1 MYVREKQRTLCF
13 HLSLSMCAQEELHNM
28 QDKEILNLIKKAKE
42 HDSEAFT
49 KLMQLYMKNMYRT
62 AIAILMNDEDV
73 ADAIQETILTCWEKL
88 YTLREVDL
96 FKTWMIRILINKC
109 YDIRKY
115 YENLT
120 RLEDYEEAEVYEEYN
135 LELKEAL
142 AALDEK
148 YRMVMVLYYSEG
160 YKIKEI
166 AKILHLPQ
174 STVQTRLA
182 RGRKQLARYYKA
194 E

>member
-1 MYVREKQRTLCF
+1 
-13 HLSLSMCAQEELHNM
+13 M
-28 QDKEILNLIKKAKE
+28 QDKETINLIKKAKG

-49 KLMQLYMKNMYRT
+49 KLIQLYMKDMYRT
-62 AIAILMNDEDV
+62 AIAILMNDADA

-88 YTLREVDL
+88 YTLREAGL
-96 FKTWMIRILINKC
+96 FKTWMTRILINKC
-109 YDIRKY
+109 YDIRKH
-115 YENLT
+115 YEKLT
-120 RLEDYEEAEVYEEYN
+120 GFEEYEETGKCEEYN

-142 AALDEK
+142 AALGEK
-148 YRMVMVLYYSEG
+148 YRVVMVLFYGEG

-166 AKILHLPQ
+166 AEILHIPK

-182 RGRKQLARYYKA
+182 RGRKQLAQYYSA

>member
-1 MYVREKQRTLCF
+1 
-13 HLSLSMCAQEELHNM
+13 M
-28 QDKEILNLIKKAKE
+28 QDKETVNLIKKAKG

-49 KLMQLYMKNMYRT
+49 ELMQFYMKDMYRV
-62 AIAILMNDEDV
+62 AVAILMNDEDA

-88 YTLREVDL
+88 YTLREARL
-96 FKTWMIRILINKC
+96 FKTWMTRVLINKC
-109 YDIRKY
+109 YDIRKH
-115 YENLT
+115 YEKLT
-120 RLEDYEEAEVYEEYN
+120 GLEGYEETGACEEYN

-148 YRMVMVLYYSEG
+148 YRAVMILFYGEG

-166 AKILHLPQ
+166 AEMLHLPK

-182 RGRKQLARYYKA
+182 RGRERMARYYDA

>member
-1 MYVREKQRTLCF
+1 
-13 HLSLSMCAQEELHNM
+13 M
-28 QDKEILNLIKKAKE
+28 QDREIVNLIKKAKG

-49 KLMQLYMKNMYRT
+49 KLMQLSMKDMYRV
-62 AIAILMNDEDV
+62 AIAILMNDEDA

-88 YTLREVDL
+88 DTLREARF
-96 FKTWMIRILINKC
+96 FKTWMTRILINRC
-109 YDIRKY
+109 YDIRRH
-115 YENLT
+115 YERLT
-120 RLEDYEEAEVYEEYN
+120 GLEAYEETGVCEEYN

-148 YRMVMVLYYSEG
+148 YRVVMMLFYGEG

-166 AKILHLPQ
+166 AELLHLPK

-182 RGRKQLARYYKA
+182 RGRERLARYYDA

>member
-1 MYVREKQRTLCF
+1 
-13 HLSLSMCAQEELHNM
+13 M
-28 QDKEILNLIKKAKE
+28 QDKETLNLIKKAKG
-42 HDSEAFT
+42 HDAEAFT
-49 KLMQLYMKNMYRT
+49 KLMQLYMKDMYRV
-62 AIAILMNDEDV
+62 AIAILMNDEDA

-88 YTLREVDL
+88 YTLREARL
-96 FKTWMIRILINKC
+96 FKTWMTRVLMNKC

-115 YENLT
+115 YKNLT
-120 RLEDYEEAEVYEEYN
+120 GLEDYEEAGAYEEYN

-148 YRMVMVLYYSEG
+148 YRIVITLFYGEG

-166 AKILHLPQ
+166 AEILHLPK

-182 RGRKQLARYYKA
+182 RGRKRLAGYYEA